1 MQIWKL
7 NNNKWR
13 HNKTMAKFGLT
24 NYISFER
31 YWWEL
36 SKNVLFIEFIQL
48 CQKLWAFLSN
58 FGLFRMSAR
67 QISSCQVTQE
77 ANFEN
82 VLFYPNSTFNV
93 RKSHKISSGKA
104 LYFRSYQAK
113 PHGGGDTEDPQYL
126 RVKTTWSQMWLC
138 TAKTRQL
145 AQPTCLFDNT
155 DLGKRMHRTS
165 FANSLNTQYK
175 ITGRKIEVGVVWCG

>member
-1 MQIWKL
+1 M
-7 NNNKWR
+7 
-13 HNKTMAKFGLT
+13 
-24 NYISFER
+24 
-31 YWWEL
+31 
-36 SKNVLFIEFIQL
+36 SKGMGI
-48 CQKLWAFLSN
+48 LSN
-58 FGLFRMSAR
+58 FGLFRMSAH

-82 VLFYPNSTFNV
+82 VLFYPNSTFNI

-113 PHGGGDTEDPQYL
+113 PYGGNTL
-126 RVKTTWSQMWLC
+126 STFRVKTTWSQMWLC

-155 DLGKRMHRTS
+155 DLGKRMHWTS
-165 FANSLNTQYK
+165 FANALNTQYK